1 MKPETYLKLQLNMEH
16 DENLN
21 KLKTSI
27 QELFEKSDQE
37 KINLYDSIEM
47 LWLDASI
54 KKKKKEVSLPEKLN
68 SNVIRIRQLLAAA
81 WLEDLKE

>member
-1 MKPETYLKLQLNMEH
+1 MGH
-16 DENLN
+16 DKDLD
-21 KLKTSI
+21 KVKISI
-27 QELFEKSDQE
+27 QELFDKSYQE
-37 KINLYDSIEM
+37 KTNLLESIEM

-68 SNVIRIRQLLAAA
+68 SNVVRIRQLLAAA

>member
-1 MKPETYLKLQLNMEH
+1 LANDLN
-16 DENLN
+16 
-21 KLKTSI
+21 
-27 QELFEKSDQE
+27 
-37 KINLYDSIEM
+37 
-47 LWLDASI
+47 

>member
-1 MKPETYLKLQLNMEH
+1 MKQEICLRLQLNMEH
-16 DENLN
+16 EKNLD

-27 QELFEKSDQE
+27 HELFNESDQE
-37 KINLYDSIEM
+37 KINLLESIEM

-54 KKKKKEVSLPEKLN
+54 KKKKGVSLPEKLN